1 MDNPVYIDK
10 DKYDG
15 AFNVNK
21 IVDESYMDLIYD
33 NSLLKDSNINDT
45 ITPLNGRY
53 SIQHVPVGSM
63 DYCDLGKE
71 HLYYSY
77 PGLFTLMS
85 EAGLEKSGVTVIQ
98 NNPHLALY
106 GHGILIGIVDTGI
119 DYQHPAFMADSHTS
133 RILYIWDQSI
143 QGGPAPEGFSY
154 GTEYTNEQINQA
166 LKSIDPLLTVP
177 STDDNGHGTAMAGI
191 IAGSPENIRSFRGVV
206 PEAQLVVVKLKKPK
220 RALLSMSFVPDNAEC
235 YQETDIMLGL
245 RYLQETAKRLNRP
258 MAVCLALGSS
268 QGSHTGLGTLSEYI
282 SNLSLLPRFDI
293 AIAAGNEG
301 SLNRH
306 YHGLVENAPYNH
318 MFELK
323 VSEKDRLF
331 AIEIWAQVPARLTLE
346 VITPVGESTRLTYPQ
361 LGSCEQFSFVFEDSR
376 IWVNNIVLEKET
388 GDQLIVVRFRNPNYG
403 IWRFQLENMDME
415 PFSFDAWLPSGNL
428 ISKETYFLGA
438 SPDTTV
444 TIPGNSEN
452 ALTVTAYDPL
462 NDRILSESGR
472 GYTRN
477 NQITP
482 DIAAPGY
489 QTSCVFPNERY
500 GTMTGT
506 GAATA
511 LATGAIAMLLEW
523 AVREGN
529 YPAITG
535 YEINRLI
542 VRGANRSNTSVRYP
556 NPIWGYGILDIYN
569 LFFILSL

>member
-1 MDNPVYIDK
+1 MNEIIDE
-10 DKYDG
+10 
-15 AFNVNK
+15 N
-21 IVDESYMDLIYD
+21 YMDLIVD
-33 NSLLKDSNINDT
+33 NTLLTESGSNDT

-53 SIQHVPVGSM
+53 SIRHVQISQL

-85 EAGLEKSGVTVIQ
+85 EAGLETSGVTVIQ

-106 GHGILIGIVDTGI
+106 GRGILIGIVDTGI
-119 DYQHPAFMADSHTS
+119 DYLHPAFVSDSNTS
-133 RILYIWDQSI
+133 RILYLWDQSI
-143 QGGPAPEGFSY
+143 QNGAAPEGYSY
-154 GTEYTNEQINQA
+154 GTEYTSEQINQA
-166 LKSIDPLLTVP
+166 LKNIDPLLVVP
-177 STDDNGHGTAMAGI
+177 STDDNGHGTAMASI
-191 IAGSPENIRSFRGVV
+191 IAGSPESTQSFRGVV

-220 RALLSMSFVPDNAEC
+220 KNLLRMSFVPENAEC

-245 RYLQETAKRLNRP
+245 KYLKEIAERLDRP
-258 MAVCLALGSS
+258 MAVCLAVGSS

-282 SNLSLLPRFDI
+282 SSLSLLPKFDI
-293 AIAAGNEG
+293 AIAAGNEAIKD
-301 SLNRH
+301 RH
-306 YHGLVENAPYNH
+306 YHGVVDTAPYDH

-331 AIEIWAQVPARLTLE
+331 AMEIWVQIPARLTLE
-346 VITPVGESTRLTYPQ
+346 VNTPVGESSRLIYPQ
-361 LGSCEQFSFVFEDSR
+361 LESCAHFGFVFEDSR

-388 GDQLIVVRFRNPNYG
+388 GDQLILVRFENPNNG
-403 IWRFQLENMDME
+403 IWRFKLENMDLE
-415 PFSFDAWLPSGNL
+415 PFSFDVWLPSGNL
-428 ISKETYFLGA
+428 ISKETYFLKP
-438 SPDTTV
+438 SPDVTV

-452 ALTVTAYDPL
+452 ALTVAAYDEL
-462 NDRILSESGR
+462 NSRILSESGR

-482 DIAAPGY
+482 DISAPGY
-489 QTSCVFPNERY
+489 QISCAFPNKRY

-506 GAATA
+506 GAAAAFT
-511 LATGAIAMLLEW
+511 TGVIAMLLEW
-523 AVREGN
+523 AVRDGN

-542 VRGANRSNTSVRYP
+542 VRGANRSNTSNIYP
-556 NPIWGYGILDIYN
+556 NPIWGYGILNIYR